1 MFGIGP
7 SELIVILVI
16 ALLVLGPTRL
26 PELARALGKA
36 MGEFRRAT
44 SDISEELENARIML
58 EEETRQS
65 AKAGQPDKRVSRTQ
79 RVEDKPAAAGA
90 QGSAAAPA
98 GGLRPD
104 ANPAGGHRDAAGSA
118 GSHGPDA
125 AGIGADDGSESAAP
139 ASPASGSTSSA
150 KAS

>member
-7 SELIVILVI
+7 TELIVILVI

-58 EEETRQS
+58 EEETRRT
-65 AKAGQPDKRVSRTQ
+65 AKASQPDARVSRTQ
-79 RVEDKPAAAGA
+79 RVEAKPAATAAGDA
-90 QGSAAAPA
+90 AAAAPTA
-98 GGLRPD
+98 TEG
-104 ANPAGGHRDAAGSA
+104 ATVAAA
-118 GSHGPDA
+118 APDA
-125 AGIGADDGSESAAP
+125 AATVEP
-139 ASPASGSTSSA
+139 ASPHSADTSA